1 MLLRRATLALT
12 GLPPTPA
19 ERRAFLDDTS
29 EKAFENAVDRLLASP
44 RYGERWARHF
54 MDIWRYSDPSGYGKE
69 IRDGREH
76 IWRWRDWIVESLNED
91 KGYDRMIVE
100 MLAADE
106 FSPEDQA
113 SLRATGFLARNW
125 YKFNRNVWLDNIVEH
140 SSKAFIGLTI
150 NCARC
155 HDHKY
160 DPFEQQGYYRMRAI
174 FETHDV
180 RDDPLLL
187 ASAGTANGMLVRVYD
202 AHLDRK
208 TFTFLQGNAERP
220 DKAPLLPGLPKL
232 LGELSVEPVSLPV
245 TVWYPALRKE
255 NRDAAMKAAR
265 AQIAAAETALKNAR
279 AALAA
284 SRKKLADFQQSKPQ
298 SGKLIEPNPAP
309 ANGKV
314 VLSDNFS
321 TLNAD

>member
-1 MLLRRATLALT
+1 MDESN
-12 GLPPTPA
+12 G
-19 ERRAFLDDTS
+19 
-29 EKAFENAVDRLLASP
+29 AFENAVDRLLASP

-69 IRDGREH
+69 IRDGRQH
-76 IWRWRDWIVESLNED
+76 IWRWRDWIVESLNAD

-106 FSPEDQA
+106 ASPEDQA

-140 SSKAFIGLTI
+140 SSKAFLGLTV

-160 DPFEQQGYYRMRAI
+160 DPFEQAGYYRMRAI

-180 RDDPLLL
+180 RDDPLQL
-187 ASAGTANGMLVRVYD
+187 AADGSANGMLVRVYD

-208 TFTFLQGNAERP
+208 TFTFLQGNEDRP
-220 DKAPLLPGLPKL
+220 STDPLPPVCRATRRSVGRACV
-232 LGELSVEPVSLPV
+232 LSV
-245 TVWYPALRKE
+245 TAWYPSLQKDK
-255 NRDAAMKAAR
+255 RDAALKAAKS
-265 AQIAAAETALKNAR
+265 QIAAADTGLKNSR
-279 AALAA
+279 AMLTA
-284 SRKKLADFQQSKPQ
+284 SRKSLQISRNRSRRP
-298 SGKLIEPNPAP
+298 
-309 ANGKV
+309 
-314 VLSDNFS
+314 LS
-321 TLNAD
+321 LQRRL